1 MNFLKLTVLG
11 SGSCVVEQNH
21 RASSG
26 YILEVGGKVLMVD
39 TGTGSTGNIPDTD
52 YSVQD
57 IDAVVNTHRHPDHIS
72 DLLPVIQ
79 DKVVRSF
86 SDEEGAVTLYG
97 PEGHIEYLEDR
108 IHHEMMDKPSEMQEK
123 FGFTVNIQEIETEQ
137 TIAHDLEMSSVEA
150 LHGPEGFRCLSLR
163 FDSGEKS
170 VVFTGDTDYNPELE
184 SFAKGADLL
193 ITDCSRPAGED
204 VEGHMNAEECARL
217 AERSGVET
225 LVLSH
230 LYPQA
235 EKEDLKPQAQEIF
248 GGNVVVA
255 EDNMVRDF

>member
-11 SGSCVVEQNH
+11 SGSCVIEQNH

-26 YILEVGGKVLMVD
+26 YVLEMAGKVLMVD

-57 IDAVVNTHRHPDHIS
+57 IDAVVNTHRHADHIS

-86 SDEEGAVTLYG
+86 SAEEESLTLYG
-97 PEGHIEYLEDR
+97 PEGHVKYLEDR
-108 IHHEMMDKPSEMQEK
+108 IHHEMMEKPSEMQEK
-123 FGFTVNIQEIETEQ
+123 FDFAVDIQEIKDEQ
-137 TIAHDLEMSSVEA
+137 EISEDLVMRSVEA
-150 LHGPEGFRCLSLR
+150 LHGPEGFKCLSLK

-184 SFAKGADLL
+184 SFADGADLL
-193 ITDCSRPAGED
+193 VADCSRPAGEE

-217 AERSGVET
+217 AERAGVET

-248 GGNVVVA
+248 DGKVVVA
-255 EDNMVRDF
+255 EDLMVLDF